1 MEEDA
6 GTSVHLAN
14 IDGYQIGRTSTTQ
27 CTAAYAASRYVY
39 YINIKS
45 SHCMHC
51 TVIRFV
57 WVGAKFGECKWDTC

>member
-27 CTAAYAASRYVY
+27 CTISICAAIRYVY
-39 YINIKS
+39 YINSKS
-45 SHCMHC
+45 SHCMHYS
-51 TVIRFV
+51 VIHCYPFRV
-57 WVGAKFGECKWDTC
+57 S

>member
-14 IDGYQIGRTSTTQ
+14 IDGYQIGRASTSQRTS
-27 CTAAYAASRYVY
+27 AYAASRYVY

-45 SHCMHC
+45 SHCMHPF
-51 TVIRFV
+51 R
-57 WVGAKFGECKWDTC
+57 VGWC